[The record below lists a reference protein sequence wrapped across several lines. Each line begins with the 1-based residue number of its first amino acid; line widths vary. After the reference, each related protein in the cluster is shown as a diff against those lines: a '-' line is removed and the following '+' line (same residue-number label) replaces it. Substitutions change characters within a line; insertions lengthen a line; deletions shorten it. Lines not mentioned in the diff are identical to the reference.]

1 MNLCAWNIDIH
12 LKQKSLCTIY
22 SGTPPYGH
30 LGNTVISL
38 LRPLSL
44 ASWQKWPYIYLER
57 NPRKYCHLFIVAK
70 FFWPIGDRINGFPPC
85 LFFGFMLDWLL
96 DRIELKVGF
105 HNTQAR
111 NAWQTP
117 KNVCVG
123 VSQIWSYCHVSGSIP
138 GGDWS
143 SYCRE
148 GKVADHLHK
157 SWKQVCLFVK
167 NASFVLVSP
176 ICPQPSQMIK
186 DVYDFLHSLL
196 PVPPLPQTY
205 GSGRQGFWK
214 PDFNWPVWSFPFQ
227 QSQHGMCPSNPE
239 D

>member
-1 MNLCAWNIDIH
+1 MEPRLTATLVI
-12 LKQKSLCTIY
+12 QSSRY
-22 SGTPPYGH
+22 YGH
-30 LGNTVISL
+30 FLWPPGKNNHTFTWKETPVNIVIFLLWPNFFDPLVTVL
-38 LRPLSL
+38 T
-44 ASWQKWPYIYLER
+44 
-57 NPRKYCHLFIVAK
+57 
-70 FFWPIGDRINGFPPC
+70 GFHC
-85 LFFGFMLDWLL
+85 VSFLGFMLDWLL
-96 DRIELKVGF
+96 NRIELKAGF

-111 NAWQTP
+111 NTWQTP

-123 VSQIWSYCHVSGSIP
+123 VSQIWSYCHVSGSIL

-157 SWKQVCLFVK
+157 SWKQVCLFLK

-214 PDFNWPVWSFPFQ
+214 PDLNWPVWSFPFQ